1 MSRDLLHLISFLASS
16 LHLLLIFRFTVLH
29 SLRWHLIYC
38 ASIDN
43 RPNNL
48 YLYYFIYTQL
58 HNNLEIH
65 FLLMNALCNF
75 TPYLYYSALISFLVC
90 ISVSLYLKTALLRFL
105 YCRDCITP
113 RQPCLF
119 FTKLKTKTKNKIR

>member
-1 MSRDLLHLISFLASS
+1 MLSFYFASS
-16 LHLLLIFRFTVLH
+16 LHLLLVFRFTVLC
-29 SLRWHLIYC
+29 SLRHYLFHC

-58 HNNLEIH
+58 YNNLERY

-75 TPYLYYSALISFLVC
+75 IPYLYYSALIS
-90 ISVSLYLKTALLRFL
+90 SGLYLFVSMCLCVSKQL
-105 YCRDCITP
+105 YLGSYTVRIASL
-113 RQPCLF
+113 QGNHGYF
-119 FTKLKTKTKNKIR
+119 SQS